1 MSDYICGLILG
12 DNPKVFP
19 KESDPGP
26 PEDFVDNTVKV
37 YKLNPDGSKGEH
49 LRDMPAFP
57 EGWND
62 PANLKRIP
70 GQLQRKPKEGE
81 DNMAHPRANREEKL
95 QQAKEL
101 MAEGKNMNQAAIAL
115 GVPVGT
121 LGS

>member
-1 MSDYICGLILG
+1 MNRNIGRCIELVPGA
-12 DNPKVFP
+12 NPQVVT
-19 KESDPGP
+19 KEVDLGP

-70 GQLQRKPKEGE
+70 RQGRRKPKEGE
-81 DNMAHPRANREEKL
+81 EK
-95 QQAKEL
+95 
-101 MAEGKNMNQAAIAL
+101 
-115 GVPVGT
+115 
-121 LGS
+121 